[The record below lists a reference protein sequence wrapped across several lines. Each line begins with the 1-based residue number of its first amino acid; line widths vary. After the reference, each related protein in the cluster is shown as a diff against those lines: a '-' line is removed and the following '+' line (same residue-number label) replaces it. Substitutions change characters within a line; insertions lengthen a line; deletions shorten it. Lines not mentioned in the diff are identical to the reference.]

1 LVPDQGSTVGAPGGD
16 RLSVIIPTLNEAA
29 HLPATLATV
38 WGGGSESMTPEGIGP
53 EGIGP
58 EVIVVDGGS
67 QDATCAIAAAA
78 GARVI
83 SSPPGRC
90 HQLNA
95 GAAAATGRW
104 LLFLHAD
111 TRLPPAYGVHLRHT
125 LAQPGVVAGAF
136 ELAID
141 GPGWGLRWVEWGVQ
155 QRSRWLQRPYGDQG
169 LFMARATF
177 EGVGGFPVLPILE
190 DVELVKALQQRG
202 RIAIAPA
209 AVVTAARRW
218 QRLGVARTTVINQ
231 GILLGHRLGVDPHTL
246 ARWYRQWRSG

>member
-1 LVPDQGSTVGAPGGD
+1 MVPDQGGTLGD
-16 RLSVIIPTLNEAA
+16 PCQGERLSVIIPTLNEAT

-38 WGGGSESMTPEGIGP
+38 LVDNPATRV
-53 EGIGP
+53 

-67 QDATCAIAAAA
+67 QDATVAIAQAA
-78 GARVI
+78 GAQVI

-95 GAAAATGRW
+95 GVAAATGHW

-111 TRLPPAYGVHLRHT
+111 TRLPPAYAAHLRQT

-141 GPGWGLRWVEWGVQ
+141 GPGQGLRWVEWGVR
-155 QRSRWLQRPYGDQG
+155 QRSRWLQQPYGDQG

-177 EGVGGFPVLPILE
+177 NAVGGFPTLPILE
-190 DVELVKALQQRG
+190 DLELVKALQRHG

-209 AVVTAARRW
+209 AVVTSSRRW
-218 QRLGVARTTVINQ
+218 RRLGVARTTAINQ
-231 GILLGHRLGVDPHTL
+231 GILLGHLLGIDPRTL
-246 ARWYRQWRSG
+246 AQWYRQWRSG